1 MKINVLDPF
10 DAAND
15 PALPT
20 VRLALDPHEA
30 QRQLGRQRLLRLTGP
45 DGFTH
50 VGAIRVTRHKPGRR
64 CVIEYDVEVERP
76 DAPIERLT
84 LIGKIRF
91 VRFGISGY
99 RLLSAF
105 WDAGFDAASADGISV
120 PEPIGAVGKLKMWL
134 QRKVPGVT
142 AAEALTAPNGVR
154 LARRIAEAAQKVHL
168 ARVPAPERHTMSD
181 ELRILRECLTTVGRA
196 KPELA
201 ARTDSL
207 FVACE
212 RLATA
217 TAAFDPAG
225 IHRDFYADQVIVD
238 GSRLF
243 LLDFDL
249 YCAGEPVLD
258 IGNFVGHLTEE
269 SVRIF
274 GRPDALADR
283 ERALEDR
290 FVELA
295 GEEVRPR
302 VTAYAT
308 LTLARHVYLS
318 TQFPERRP
326 FTRALLELC
335 EERVAETRSQR
346 RGRESRCA

>member
-1 MKINVLDPF
+1 MKITVLDPF

-20 VRLALDPHEA
+20 VRLAVDPHEA
-30 QRQLGRQRLLRLTGP
+30 QRYLGRQRLPRLTGP
-45 DGFTH
+45 DGFAH
-50 VGAIRVTRHKPGRR
+50 VRAIHVTRHKPGRR

-76 DAPIERLT
+76 GAPTERLT

-91 VRFGISGY
+91 ARFGISGY

-120 PEPIGAVGKLKMWL
+120 PEPIGAIGKLKMWL
-134 QRKVPGVT
+134 QRKVPGVV

-154 LARRIAEAAQKVHL
+154 LVRRIAEAAHKVHL
-168 ARVPAPERHTMSD
+168 ARVPAPERHTMAD
-181 ELRILRECLTTVGRA
+181 ELRILRECLTTVGRT
-196 KPELA
+196 KPEFA

-212 RLATA
+212 RLASA
-217 TAAFDPAG
+217 TSAVDPVG

-238 GSRLF
+238 GSRLY

-249 YCAGEPVLD
+249 YCEGEPALD
-258 IGNFVGHLTEE
+258 IGNFLGHLTEQ
-269 SVRIF
+269 SVRVF

-295 GEEVRPR
+295 GEEMRPR

-318 TQFPERRP
+318 TQFPGRRA

-335 EERVAETRSQR
+335 EERVAAARTRR
-346 RGRESRCA
+346 TRLESRCA

>member
-1 MKINVLDPF
+1 VKIEVVDPF

-20 VRLALDPHEA
+20 VKLALDPHEA

-45 DGFTH
+45 GGFTRVH
-50 VGAIRVTRHKPGRR
+50 AIRVTRHKPGRR

-76 DAPIERLT
+76 EAPTERLT

-91 VRFGISGY
+91 ARFGISGY

-120 PEPIGAVGKLKMWL
+120 PEPIGAIGKLKMWL
-134 QRKVPGVT
+134 QRKVPGVV
-142 AAEALTAPNGVR
+142 ASEALTAPNGVR
-154 LARRIAEAAQKVHL
+154 LVRRIAEAAHKVHL
-168 ARVPAPERHTMSD
+168 ARVPTPERHTMAD
-181 ELRILRECLTTVGRA
+181 ELRILRECLTTVGRD

-201 ARTDSL
+201 ARTESL
-207 FVACE
+207 FAACE
-212 RLATA
+212 RLAAA
-217 TAAFDPAG
+217 TARLDPVG

-238 GSRLF
+238 GPRLY

-249 YCAGEPVLD
+249 YCEGEPALD
-258 IGNFVGHLTEE
+258 IGNFLGHLTEQ
-269 SVRIF
+269 SLRVL

-283 ERALEDR
+283 ERALADR

-295 GEEVRPR
+295 GEEVRAT

-335 EERVAETRSQR
+335 EERVAAARSGR
-346 RGRESRCA
+346 RLESRCA